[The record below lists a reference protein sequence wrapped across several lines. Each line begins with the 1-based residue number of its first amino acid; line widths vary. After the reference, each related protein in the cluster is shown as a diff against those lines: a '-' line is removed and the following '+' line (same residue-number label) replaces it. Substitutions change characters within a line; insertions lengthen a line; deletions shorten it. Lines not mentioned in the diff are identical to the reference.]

1 MLLAGGLLVTGCSGS
16 RRPTIQSEDYD
27 SYGSAKKH
35 LREILERRAKALM
48 EKDEKGY
55 LADLDQANT
64 KLIQHEK
71 FIFDNLRQFDLAE
84 IRFITDR
91 TVEVSEGEGGDVRFR
106 PVIRITKLT
115 ADAGP
120 GDVAPAETFLYT
132 LREKNGR
139 FVVTEIV
146 GATRKNYKKLHL
158 DGPLAYAP
166 WNTDKLHVV
175 KVGKKVWLVGD
186 ESVTDLD
193 RYAAVTE
200 KELRLVERLWGDRL
214 SYPGHVLFFTRDV
227 ANVKQWFDFGAS
239 ETFVPGILGFQA
251 RELGV
256 QKNGMIYGNEY
267 AASRIVVNLRGHQA
281 FGSDPALTIRHELT
295 HAVTA
300 RATLTIGGDYNPPTW
315 AIEGFARYTETIGSA
330 ATAARIRSVVA
341 DGVRAGKFH
350 GTTPASKAFYG
361 RDIDYN
367 YCLGSTVFS
376 LAERLKGLAAA
387 VELYARII
395 EHPDSLDVPFMRLPV
410 FNGISKD
417 VLGMSAASFRSRW
430 DSFVRNG
437 A

>member
-1 MLLAGGLLVTGCSGS
+1 MRFLGDLPTLRKILAIIDRREAEFVHEWVVPVGPLSHAALLPGVSRRVADAAGGRRVSPVDHESSLPGGKVPEPNNLRDMTHARWSRRAVLLAGGLLVTGCSDS

-27 SYGSAKKH
+27 SYGSNKKH

-48 EKDEKGY
+48 DKDEKGY

-64 KLIQHEK
+64 KLVQREK

-91 TVEVSEGEGGDVRFR
+91 ATERSEGEGGDIQFR

-132 LREKNGR
+132 LREKSGR
-139 FVVTEIV
+139 FVVTDII

-200 KELRLVERLWGDRL
+200 KELRLVEGMWGDRL
-214 SYPGHVLFFTRDV
+214 SYPGHVLFFTRDL
-227 ANVKQWFDFGAS
+227 ANVKQWFDFGAA
-239 ETFVPGILGFQA
+239 ENFLPDILGFQA

-256 QKNGMIYGNEY
+256 QKNGMVYGNEY
-267 AASRIVVNLRGHQA
+267 AASRVVVNLRGHQ
-281 FGSDPALTIRHELT
+281 R
-295 HAVTA
+295 
-300 RATLTIGGDYNPPTW
+300 
-315 AIEGFARYTETIGSA
+315 SA
-330 ATAARIRSVVA
+330 ATPRS
-341 DGVRAGKFH
+341 R
-350 GTTPASKAFYG
+350 S
-361 RDIDYN
+361 
-367 YCLGSTVFS
+367 
-376 LAERLKGLAAA
+376 
-387 VELYARII
+387 
-395 EHPDSLDVPFMRLPV
+395 
-410 FNGISKD
+410 
-417 VLGMSAASFRSRW
+417 GMS
-430 DSFVRNG
+430 
-437 A
+437 